1 MMANPLLT
9 PLIPWFNRTPSPPF
23 LVLCFNSAC
32 GSFRST
38 QNLCRVVFD
47 SLHGQLQQ
55 VHQAG
60 DITSPKLLTD
70 HFPPSSGAF
79 SLTIPSEHP
88 WPSWDQMPELYRK
101 PLSSILSRK
110 CFHLDVLEGD
120 DSSRSSILVET
131 ALLGQV
137 WEAPSTEGPCLHHH
151 HPHYCHPGPG
161 VTCSTW
167 SIFDRQGYLGEALLN
182 GFSYGNPKELWGLD
196 SSSCSPGLQQL
207 FVTLCHPLSPSAF
220 CSVTVAAAQWDLLWS
235 SMVLFGICQIFH
247 LLDRGSSPQRAAG
260 LGPGKQGMKNRR
272 RNNEKLSRFIGDV
285 SELLCA
291 ISCHFC
297 AILSCNPFESCL
309 GLAQRGNRTWK
320 RAGIF
325 SWNKSA
331 FPCQPVPLLWGES
344 QESVDADGI
353 TSDQLSQVSR
363 ILGRC
368 FFKELMETVIPWRI
382 KGKSNS
388 R

>member
-120 DSSRSSILVET
+120 DSSRSSILVGT

-207 FVTLCHPLSPSAF
+207 FVTLCHSLSPFVTLCFLQCHCSCCTVGSAVVIHGF
-220 CSVTVAAAQWDLLWS
+220 IWDLS
-235 SMVLFGICQIFH
+235 NF
-247 LLDRGSSPQRAAG
+247 SPTGQRFLTPKG
-260 LGPGKQGMKNRR
+260 
-272 RNNEKLSRFIGDV
+272 
-285 SELLCA
+285 
-291 ISCHFC
+291 
-297 AILSCNPFESCL
+297 
-309 GLAQRGNRTWK
+309 
-320 RAGIF
+320 
-325 SWNKSA
+325 
-331 FPCQPVPLLWGES
+331 
-344 QESVDADGI
+344 
-353 TSDQLSQVSR
+353 SR
-363 ILGRC
+363 IRAWEARDE
-368 FFKELMETVIPWRI
+368 KQE
-382 KGKSNS
+382 KKQ
-388 R
+388 